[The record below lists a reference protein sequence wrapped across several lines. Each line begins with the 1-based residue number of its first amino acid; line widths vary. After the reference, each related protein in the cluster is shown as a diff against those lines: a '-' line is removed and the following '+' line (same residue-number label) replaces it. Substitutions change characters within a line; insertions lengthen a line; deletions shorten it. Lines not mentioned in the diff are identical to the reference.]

1 MANTRTSL
9 LKTNARSSILND
21 IAPAQN
27 QDIPQR
33 PIQNNDANKPVTAEQ
48 LQQAGA
54 VNSNQGI
61 DRNNPTA
68 VQSAREPLS
77 IPQENAQQQTLASPE
92 QDRIMNMTRQ
102 QLDSFRRGSGLT
114 NEQKQLADE
123 AAFRYMEGSHPLS
136 QDAAMFSS
144 AVDPN
149 TPQYAAQQ
157 RQTFQEGMTRAAQN
171 RLTPQEISARG
182 GFDQV
187 VVPLAMPQR
196 PSASPLQQSPATRP
210 ALSFEAWAK
219 QKGYDISG
227 LKPEEL
233 NPLRSGYNV
242 AVLQSANARALQN
255 TLSGNQATAP
265 AGTQQRTFPASPSAI
280 PVRSS
285 APAQQPAQRL
295 SFDEQMLQTARDRN
309 ASPESR
315 AQATAWIQVQRLQ
328 NNPRFANLNRLFQ
341 QEYRNRIRQESTR
354 LAGVRKA
361 SNWNRRL
368 MNYNGDRSRL
378 RALQQGDPYSK
389 ISIYQEILKDPR
401 FARLNFE

>member
-77 IPQENAQQQTLASPE
+77 MPQENAQQQTLASPE

-157 RQTFQEGMTRAAQN
+157 RQTFLEGMTRAAQN
-171 RLTPQEISARG
+171 RLTPQEISARS

-210 ALSFEAWAK
+210 TLSFEAWAK

-242 AVLQSANARALQN
+242 AVLQSNNARALQN
-255 TLSGNQATAP
+255 TLSGNQAATP

-285 APAQQPAQRL
+285 APTQQPAQRL
-295 SFDEQMLQTARDRN
+295 GFDEQMLQTARDRN

-389 ISIYQEILKDPR
+389 IAIYQEILKDPR

>member
-77 IPQENAQQQTLASPE
+77 MPQENAQQQTLASPE

-242 AVLQSANARALQN
+242 AVLQSNNARALQN

-315 AQATAWIQVQRLQ
+315 AQATAWIQVKRLQ
-328 NNPRFANLNRLFQ
+328 NNPRFAKLNRLFQ

-378 RALQQGDPYSK
+378 RAIQQGDPYSK
-389 ISIYQEILKDPR
+389 IAIYQEILKDPR